1 MFYVW
6 LGIVIVL
13 AVVEVLTVNLTTIW
27 FVISGLVSLILSF
40 FTDSVLIQFA
50 AFVIVGL
57 ILLIFT
63 KPIFVKWFGPKYEK
77 TNLDRI
83 IGMKGYVTESISEDH
98 VGAVKVDGK
107 EWTAISQTRIE
118 KDSPVRIKR
127 IEGVKVVVEPITK
140 K

>member
-13 AVVEVLTVNLTTIW
+13 AVIEALTVNLTTIW
-27 FVISGLVSLILSF
+27 FVISGLVSLIVSF
-40 FTDSVLIQFA
+40 MTDSVLIQFTV
-50 AFVIVGL
+50 FVILGF

-63 KPIFVKWFGPKYEK
+63 KPIFDKWVDPKHEK

-83 IGMKGYVTESISEDH
+83 IGMRGFVTETILEDH
-98 VGAVKVDGK
+98 AGAVKVDGK

-118 KDSPVRIKR
+118 KDSPVTIKR
-127 IEGVKVVVEPITK
+127 IMGVKLIVEPITK